1 MVSGV
6 NFGLMMSMREI
17 YVYPMGELTIVSRL
31 RVGVGIERFWASRLS
46 WAEILR
52 LLLGY

>member
-1 MVSGV
+1 VASGV
-6 NFGLMMSMREI
+6 NFELMMFRREI
-17 YVYPMGELTIVSRL
+17 YVYPMGELTIVGRL
-31 RVGVGIERFWASRLS
+31 RAGVVDERFYASRLS